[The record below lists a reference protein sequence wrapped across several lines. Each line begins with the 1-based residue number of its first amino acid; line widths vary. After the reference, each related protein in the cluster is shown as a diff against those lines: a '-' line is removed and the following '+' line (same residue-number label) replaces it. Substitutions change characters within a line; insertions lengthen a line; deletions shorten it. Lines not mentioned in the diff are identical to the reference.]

1 MRLDIEEVD
10 GDADRV
16 REVLYKALE
25 QTWVRIEANMRR
37 DLVRSMKRRVKAVI
51 AANGWYMKY
60 QNRN

>member
-37 DLVRSMKRRVKAVI
+37 GLVRSMKRRVKAVI
-51 AANGWYMKY
+51 AANGWYMKN
-60 QNRN
+60 QIRN